1 MRRSH
6 APDAP
11 MPRLSGHALG
21 YSADVPADELFDLH
35 AEQTT
40 NLPKHG
46 DSRSPG
52 YSVTGCGV
60 SMRYRAIVGAMIG
73 VLAAP
78 AQAQTMPPPFEDM
91 AQIVC
96 VGQDMAIEL
105 LDVYEQETDRGEE
118 LLPTARR
125 EACASGRH
133 SAANRWPT
141 CTPARHA

>member
-1 MRRSH
+1 VRRASCGRISADDEIAAGSIRRPMRRGPDHSRILRRAMRRSH

-60 SMRYRAIVGAMIG
+60 FHA
-73 VLAAP
+73 
-78 AQAQTMPPPFEDM
+78 
-91 AQIVC
+91 
-96 VGQDMAIEL
+96 
-105 LDVYEQETDRGEE
+105 VYGDCRGDDRGACR
-118 LLPTARR
+118 PSPGADDATAL
-125 EACASGRH
+125 
-133 SAANRWPT
+133 
-141 CTPARHA
+141 